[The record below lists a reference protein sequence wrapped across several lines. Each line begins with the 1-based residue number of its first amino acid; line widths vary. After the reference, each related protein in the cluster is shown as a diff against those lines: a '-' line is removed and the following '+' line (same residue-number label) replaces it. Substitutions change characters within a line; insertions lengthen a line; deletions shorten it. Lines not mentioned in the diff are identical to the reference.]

1 MASSQV
7 EICNMAL
14 ANLGVTTF
22 IAQINERSKEAG
34 VCRLFFDSV
43 RDTTLEAFDWAFARR
58 RVRLALTNASVTNWA
73 HAYAYPS
80 DCISARRIV
89 IPCDRRPRANERI
102 PFEVSSDGQK
112 RLILCDLEDAELVY
126 TVRVEDPNLFSAS
139 FVAAMSAA
147 LSARIAMPLTVST
160 TISNNAIQLAARAL
174 DAAVASDE
182 NQGQEDEPK
191 ESELIAARN

>member
-22 IAQINERSKEAG
+22 IAQMNERSKEAG

-43 RDTTLEAFDWAFARR
+43 RDATLEAFDWGFARR
-58 RVRLALTNASVTNWA
+58 RVRLALTSGSVTNWA
-73 HAYAYPS
+73 HVYAYPS
-80 DCISARRIV
+80 DCIAARRIV
-89 IPCDRRPRANERI
+89 IPGDRRPRANQRI
-102 PFEVSSDGQK
+102 PFEVSGDGQK
-112 RLILCDLEDAELVY
+112 RLILSDVEAAELIY
-126 TVRVEDPNLFSAS
+126 TMRVEDPNLFSAS

-160 TISNNAIQLAARAL
+160 TISNNAIQLAGRAL